1 MSLHTRRI
9 MLSPRACDA
18 LWDALLPHLESV
30 TERSLDCGRF
40 PTQGW
45 IDEIRDN
52 RTNGLWGAKRDEVM
66 VVLSTD
72 GQNEQM
78 ATELFRENLLRA
90 YLTPK
95 KKKLA
100 PITRKLLGR
109 VLETLDNLLD
119 VPIIERIASLA

>member
-18 LWDALLPHLESV
+18 LWEALLPHLESV
-30 TERSLDCGRF
+30 VERSLECGRF
-40 PTQGW
+40 STEGW

-52 RTNGLWGAKRDEVM
+52 RTHGLWAAKQSEVM

-72 GQNEQM
+72 GRNEQF

-90 YLTPK
+90 YLTPE
-95 KKKLA
+95 KKLA
-100 PITRKLLGR
+100 PTTRKLLGQ
-109 VLETLDNLLD
+109 VLDTVDNLLD
-119 VPIIERIASLA
+119 VPIIDRIASLA